1 MPSRPAD
8 VLEKRALMSI
18 TTFPPVAGQAP
29 PLPPQ
34 SSVTG
39 IAGIK
44 PRPVG
49 GSSSGIW
56 VGIFAI
62 TMSFAAFTS
71 ALFVRQGSGD
81 WIHVVLPRLIYAN
94 TGVLLLSSIS
104 LEMSRRA
111 FAVAQGGAR
120 DGMHELT
127 RSTLSSSLLW
137 LGITLVLGFAF
148 VAGQYLVW
156 KELAAQGLYLAT
168 TSNSSFLYVLTVA
181 HALHVLGGITGLM
194 RLAVRMTRK
203 HITLRSRSV
212 TNTAIYWHFMGALWL
227 YLLLVITV
235 RL

>member
-81 WIHVVLPRLIYAN
+81 WIHVVLPRLVYAN

-104 LEMSRRA
+104 LEMARRA
-111 FAVAQGGAR
+111 FADAR
-120 DGMHELT
+120 EQMQDGVLEL
-127 RSTLSSSLLW
+127 
-137 LGITLVLGFAF
+137 
-148 VAGQYLVW
+148 
-156 KELAAQGLYLAT
+156 
-168 TSNSSFLYVLTVA
+168 
-181 HALHVLGGITGLM
+181 
-194 RLAVRMTRK
+194 
-203 HITLRSRSV
+203 SRS
-212 TNTAIYWHFMGALWL
+212 ALRNS
-227 YLLLVITV
+227 LV
-235 RL
+235 